1 MAIRAYIYG
10 HDLTKDLI
18 AFNNK
23 LTAAKRIVEEN
34 NGDYKNFSEAA
45 LKERMKTIGGG
56 FESYLSESKTLAPVC
71 SKYLVYQGSNSKQDT
86 MSNFFASVVVNKT
99 NS

>member
-10 HDLTKDLI
+10 QDLTKDLI

-34 NGDYKNFSEAA
+34 NVDYKNFSEAA
-45 LKERMKTIGGG
+45 LKEKMKTIGGG
-56 FESYLSESKTLAPVC
+56 FNTYLSEAKMLAPVP
-71 SKYLVYQGSNSKQDT
+71 SKYLVYQG
-86 MSNFFASVVVNKT
+86 
-99 NS
+99 